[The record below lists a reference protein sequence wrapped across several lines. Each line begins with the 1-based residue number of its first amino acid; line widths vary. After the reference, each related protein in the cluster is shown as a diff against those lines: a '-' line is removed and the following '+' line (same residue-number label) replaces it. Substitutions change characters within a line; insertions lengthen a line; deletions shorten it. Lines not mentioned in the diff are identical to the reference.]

1 MAIPRKQ
8 LLHDTR
14 STWISALRSTSRVE
28 AGRAVPS
35 PPGGS
40 RTNGVRRRTRPQD
53 HQHRGPILLGPDWM
67 ERHAPGLGGQ
77 MPPLHAPTRTPRPH
91 REPTCPP
98 AFARRLT
105 PPDVRKRMVRVAF
118 TSPRLFRRLALHAR
132 GTPPTVPVGSAP
144 CPYERST
151 DRRQSPARQ
160 TAPVERSPLPASRRW
175 SVRGR
180 AQGAHQPR
188 RHRLHPTRCHCCRS
202 LARRRWR
209 TMAFPLGPS
218 SFRSFRWGGSRL
230 TM

>member
-40 RTNGVRRRTRPQD
+40 RTKGVRRRTRPQD

-132 GTPPTVPVGSAP
+132 VPRRRFRSAARHALMSGAPTAVSRPRDRRPPSSDHHYQPLDVGRCGVVPKELTSRADTDYITRGVIAAGVWRDEGGARWRSHSAP
-144 CPYERST
+144 
-151 DRRQSPARQ
+151 
-160 TAPVERSPLPASRRW
+160 PAS
-175 SVRGR
+175 
-180 AQGAHQPR
+180 GA
-188 RHRLHPTRCHCCRS
+188 S
-202 LARRRWR
+202 
-209 TMAFPLGPS
+209 
-218 SFRSFRWGGSRL
+218 GGVGHD
-230 TM
+230 